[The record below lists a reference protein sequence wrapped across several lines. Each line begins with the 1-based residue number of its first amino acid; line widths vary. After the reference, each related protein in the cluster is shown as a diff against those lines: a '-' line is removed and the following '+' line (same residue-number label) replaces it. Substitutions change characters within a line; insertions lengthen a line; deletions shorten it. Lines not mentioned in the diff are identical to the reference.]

1 MYGLVCPL
9 SFDLAWILQVGGSLL
24 VPSSLPG
31 PPVVKVTHAG
41 RYCGA
46 WPGQAVSVS
55 VPLNNCI
62 ALPFA
67 FSPQMLSV
75 SLT

>member
-24 VPSSLPG
+24 VPSSLSG

-41 RYCGA
+41 GYRGA
-46 WPGQAVSVS
+46 CFGQ
-55 VPLNNCI
+55 C
-62 ALPFA
+62 
-67 FSPQMLSV
+67 SP
-75 SLT
+75 